1 MFPSGSL
8 SLLNEHKKMPLPY
21 DTRHR
26 RIYLSR
32 KSATTLFLIHIAYF
46 SNGILKNDKRY
57 NPTKI
62 ISVAKFYYAIFKCVL
77 AFLPKK
83 AKRIVAHLLYVIFAI
98 KSTGNA
104 FLFQKQ
110 FRIAAIF
117 LVSRN
122 IYLFAF
128 PTPPKSFQVFRAAFL
143 LYLVCRLYK
152 SLTLIRFP
160 FLSLS

>member
-122 IYLFAF
+122 ICISNTAKKLSSFSGGISFISGMSFYFVCK
-128 PTPPKSFQVFRAAFL
+128 KSNP
-143 LYLVCRLYK
+143 
-152 SLTLIRFP
+152 IRR
-160 FLSLS
+160 